1 MSRPSAGGKHL
12 KLIQRLRTNKL
23 AFIGALAVVG
33 VILMAIL
40 APLIAPHDPLDAE
53 TSDRFL
59 PAGNPKYLLGT
70 DFLGRDVLSRIIHG
84 SRVSLVIAGLSVG
97 MAILLGVTAGV
108 IAGFFGGWV
117 DTILMRISDL
127 IFAIPTLM
135 TALGVV
141 GLLGRSMVAVVI
153 ALAVSYS
160 PLFARVCRSAVVSI
174 RELGFVEASQ
184 AIGAS
189 RARILRKDIIP
200 NILPL
205 IMVQATTS
213 LSWAILAEA
222 SLGFL
227 GMSVEPPTP
236 SWGTMLTTG
245 REYFYSGPTVPL
257 FAGLMVLIAVYAFNL
272 FGDGL
277 RDLLDPRAWEQLR

>member
-1 MSRPSAGGKHL
+1 M

-108 IAGFFGGWV
+108 IAGFLGGWV

-141 GLLGRSMVAVVI
+141 GLLGRSMAAVVI

>member
-1 MSRPSAGGKHL
+1 M

-23 AFIGALAVVG
+23 AFVGALAVVG

-59 PAGNPKYLLGT
+59 PPGNPKYLLGT
-70 DFLGRDVLSRIIHG
+70 DFLGRDVFSRIIYG

-108 IAGFFGGWV
+108 IAGFLGGWV

-141 GLLGRSMVAVVI
+141 GLLGRSMTAVVI

-174 RELGFVEASQ
+174 RELGFVEASR
-184 AIGAS
+184 AIGAT

>member
-1 MSRPSAGGKHL
+1 MPPGH
-12 KLIQRLRTNKL
+12 
-23 AFIGALAVVG
+23 
-33 VILMAIL
+33 
-40 APLIAPHDPLDAE
+40 PEYP
-53 TSDRFL
+53 
-59 PAGNPKYLLGT
+59 LGT
-70 DFLGRDVLSRIIHG
+70 DFLGRDVLSRIIYG
-84 SRVSLVIAGLSVG
+84 SRVSLLIAGLSVG
-97 MAILLGVTAGV
+97 LAILLGVTAGV
-108 IAGFFGGWV
+108 IAGFFGGWI
-117 DTILMRISDL
+117 DTITMRISDVV
-127 IFAIPTLM
+127 FAIPALM

-141 GLLGRSMVAVVI
+141 GLLGRSTAAVVI
-153 ALAVSYS
+153 ALGVAYS
-160 PLFARVCRSAVVSI
+160 PLFARVCHSAVVSI

-184 AIGAS
+184 AMGAS
-189 RARILRKDIIP
+189 RGRVLLRDITP

-257 FAGLMVLIAVYAFNL
+257 FAGLMVLIAVFSFNL

-277 RDLLDPRAWEQLR
+277 RDLLDPRAWEHLG

>member
-1 MSRPSAGGKHL
+1 M

-23 AFIGALAVVG
+23 AFIGALAVVA
-33 VILMAIL
+33 VILMAVL
-40 APLIAPHDPLDAE
+40 APLVAPHDPLDAE

-59 PAGNPKYLLGT
+59 PPGNSKYLLGT
-70 DFLGRDVLSRIIHG
+70 DFLGRDVLSRIIYG
-84 SRVSLVIAGLSVG
+84 SRVSLVIASLSVG

-108 IAGFFGGWV
+108 IAGFFGGWM

-141 GLLGRSMVAVVI
+141 GLLGRSMAAVVI

-174 RELGFVEASQ
+174 RELGFVEASR

-189 RARILRKDIIP
+189 RTRILRKDIIP

>member
-1 MSRPSAGGKHL
+1 M

-141 GLLGRSMVAVVI
+141 GLLGRSMAAVVI

-174 RELGFVEASQ
+174 RELGFVEASR

>member
-1 MSRPSAGGKHL
+1 MP
-12 KLIQRLRTNKL
+12 
-23 AFIGALAVVG
+23 
-33 VILMAIL
+33 
-40 APLIAPHDPLDAE
+40 P
-53 TSDRFL
+53 
-59 PAGNPKYLLGT
+59 GNPEYPLGT
-70 DFLGRDVLSRIIHG
+70 DFLGRDVLSRIIYG
-84 SRVSLVIAGLSVG
+84 SRVSLMIAGLSVG
-97 MAILLGVTAGV
+97 LALLLGVTAGV
-108 IAGFFGGWV
+108 IAGFFGGWI
-117 DTILMRISDL
+117 DTITMRISDVV
-127 IFAIPTLM
+127 FAIPALM

-141 GLLGRSMVAVVI
+141 GLLGRSTMAGVI
-153 ALAVSYS
+153 ALGVAYS
-160 PLFARVCRSAVVSI
+160 PLFARICHSAVVSI

-184 AIGAS
+184 ALGAS
-189 RARILRKDIIP
+189 RGRVLWRDITP

-257 FAGLMVLIAVYAFNL
+257 FAGLTVLIAVFSFNL

-277 RDLLDPRAWEQLR
+277 RDLLDPRAWEHLG

>member
-1 MSRPSAGGKHL
+1 V
-12 KLIQRLRTNKL
+12 
-23 AFIGALAVVG
+23 F
-33 VILMAIL
+33 
-40 APLIAPHDPLDAE
+40 
-53 TSDRFL
+53 
-59 PAGNPKYLLGT
+59 
-70 DFLGRDVLSRIIHG
+70 SRIIYG

-108 IAGFFGGWV
+108 IAGFLGGWV

-141 GLLGRSMVAVVI
+141 GLLGRSMTAVVI

-174 RELGFVEASQ
+174 RELGFVEASR
-184 AIGAS
+184 AIGAT

>member
-1 MSRPSAGGKHL
+1 M

-23 AFIGALAVVG
+23 AFIGALAVVA
-33 VILMAIL
+33 VILMAVL
-40 APLIAPHDPLDAE
+40 APLVAPHDPLDAE

-59 PAGNPKYLLGT
+59 PPGNSKYLLGT
-70 DFLGRDVLSRIIHG
+70 DFLGRDVLSRIIYG
-84 SRVSLVIAGLSVG
+84 SRVSLVIASLSVG

-141 GLLGRSMVAVVI
+141 GLLGRSMAAVVI

-174 RELGFVEASQ
+174 RELGFVEASR

-189 RARILRKDIIP
+189 RTRILRKDIIP

>member
-1 MSRPSAGGKHL
+1 M

>member
-1 MSRPSAGGKHL
+1 M
-12 KLIQRLRTNKL
+12 KLIRRLRTNAL
-23 AFIGALAVVG
+23 AFIGALAVLG
-33 VILMAIL
+33 VLLMAMA
-40 APLIAPHDPLDAE
+40 APVIAPHDPLEAE

-59 PAGNPKYLLGT
+59 PPGNSKYLLGT
-70 DFLGRDVLSRIIHG
+70 DFLGRDVLSRIIFG
-84 SRVSLVIAGLSVG
+84 SRISLLIAGLSVG
-97 MAILLGVTAGV
+97 AAIVLGVTSGV

-117 DTILMRISDL
+117 DTVIMRISDV

-141 GLLGRSMVAVVI
+141 GLLGRSMNAVVV

-174 RELGFVEASQ
+174 REMGFVEASR

-189 RARILRKDIIP
+189 RARILAKDIIP

-257 FAGLMVLIAVYAFNL
+257 FAGLMTLIAVYAFNL
-272 FGDGL
+272 LGDGL
-277 RDLLDPRAWEQLR
+277 RDLLDPRAWEQLN